1 MFGSKWKQQ
10 FTEVSEQLAQHQ
22 QLIGAIDSN
31 IARIDFTPEG
41 YILNANSRFLAVM
54 GYELQDVMSKHHRI
68 FCEKGLASSA
78 DYTHF
83 WKALASG
90 QAQHGRF
97 KRVRK
102 NGEVVWLEASY
113 FPVSNGSGQ
122 VESVTKIA
130 LDVTDDVEE
139 LDSKNAVFS
148 AINKSMAVVEFTPDG
163 EVITANTNFLN
174 TLGYQLDEVR
184 GQSHQLFCDE
194 NFYDENPS
202 FWQQLK
208 RGEYKTGRFKRLNK
222 FGDTVWLEA
231 SYNPIYDANGRVMKV
246 IKFASDITERVVKA
260 RETAEAAEVAYST
273 SQQTASIVKEGQHS
287 INVAVDTSNEIT
299 VKSHQTDEI
308 IDKLEEQAR
317 NIEDI
322 VKTINGLA
330 EQTNL
335 LALNAAIEAAR
346 AGEHGRGFAVV
357 ADEVRN
363 LATRTTQATSEISGV
378 MQRSA
383 DVSDNIS
390 SSIKDIQQLAEQG
403 KTQIESVKA
412 VIQEIDDGATN
423 VVNAVSHLSV

>member
-1 MFGSKWKQQ
+1 VFGSKWKQ
-10 FTEVSEQLAQHQ
+10 EYVEASEQLAQHQ
-22 QLIGAIDSN
+22 LLIGAIDRN
-31 IARIDFTPEG
+31 IARIDFTPDG
-41 YILNANSRFLAVM
+41 YILNANALFLTVM
-54 GYELQDVMSKHHRI
+54 GYEHSEVAAKHHRI
-68 FCEKGLASSA
+68 FCETSLVNST
-78 DYTHF
+78 DYTRF

-113 FPVSNGSGQ
+113 FPVSNGNGQ

-130 LDVTDDVEE
+130 LDVTDDVDE
-139 LDSKNAVFS
+139 LDSKTAVFS
-148 AINKSMAVVEFTPDG
+148 AINKSMAVIEFTPEGD
-163 EVITANTNFLN
+163 VMTANANFLS
-174 TLGYQLDEVR
+174 TLGYTLDEVK
-184 GQSHQLFCDE
+184 GQSHELFCEDS
-194 NFYDENPS
+194 FYDENPS

-231 SYNPIYDANGRVMKV
+231 SYNPIYDANGQVIKV
-246 IKFASDITERVVKA
+246 IKFASDITDRVVKA
-260 RETAEAAEVAYST
+260 QETAKAAEVAYAT
-273 SQQTASIVKEGQHS
+273 SQQTATIVKDGQRS
-287 INVAVDTSNEIT
+287 IDVAVSTSNDIT
-299 VKSHQTDEI
+299 IKSHQTDEI

-363 LATRTTQATSEISGV
+363 LATRTTQATGEISGV

-383 DVSDNIS
+383 DVSEEIS
-390 SSIKDIQQLAEQG
+390 SSIEDIQRMAEQG
-403 KTQIESVKA
+403 KTQIEKVKA
-412 VIQEIDDGATN
+412 VMQEIDDGATN
-423 VVNAVSHLSV
+423 VVNAVSHLSS